1 MESQPTVRP
10 MPKLSRLKRA
20 ASADGAKSSLEPIEG
35 VPCLIEDA
43 SEAPEIDAAVVPA
56 PDKAR
61 VIGNA
66 TGCCRG
72 LPLLKEVV
80 RLCDGGSMKRS
91 GRDVEGGE
99 RGKDVRIGKLL
110 GELASESLC

>member
-1 MESQPTVRP
+1 M
-10 MPKLSRLKRA
+10 
-20 ASADGAKSSLEPIEG
+20 SSLEPTEG

-43 SEAPEIDAAVVPA
+43 SEAPEIDAAVAA
-56 PDKAR
+56 PDIAR

-72 LPLLKEVV
+72 LPLLREVV
-80 RLCDGGSMKRS
+80 RVCDGGSTKRS

-99 RGKDVRIGKLL
+99 RGKDVRIGKLP
-110 GELASESLC
+110 GELASESRC